1 MSVLKVDPDGAS
13 CQEVVCHVNRFLVL
27 LLLPLPGRPAHASPA
42 ALGAA
47 RGLVQRP
54 AHQDAAVQEHLLRWG
69 HSTGS
74 GHSPGDH
81 WHCCLCATACP
92 WHMARVQPRR
102 PQPERPLRLFP
113 RVPSPESLAEVSE
126 ATVGRQGIEGGK

>member
-13 CQEVVCHVNRFLVL
+13 CQDVVCHVNGFLVL
-27 LLLPLPGRPAHASPA
+27 PLLPLPGRPARASAA

-54 AHQDAAVQEHLLRWG
+54 AHQDAAVQEHLLGWG

-74 GHSPGDH
+74 GHSPGDR
-81 WHCCLCATACP
+81 WHCCLSATACP
-92 WHMARVQPRR
+92 WHTARAQPRR
-102 PQPERPLRLFP
+102 PQPQRPLRPFP
-113 RVPSPESLAEVSE
+113 CGPSPGSLAQVSE
-126 ATVGRQGIEGGK
+126 ATVGRQE